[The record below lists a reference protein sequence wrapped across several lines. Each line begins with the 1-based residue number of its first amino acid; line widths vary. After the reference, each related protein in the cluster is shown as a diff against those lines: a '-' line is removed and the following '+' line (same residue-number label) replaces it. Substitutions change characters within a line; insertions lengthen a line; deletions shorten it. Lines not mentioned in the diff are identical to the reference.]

1 MSHDAEARVSR
12 LCVPQCGH
20 QQPRRLS
27 SQVGPARHGVGHRD
41 HVTDTPRS
49 PQHRTAVLRAGGR
62 RRDGTSES
70 RQQPQTLPAAP
81 FSRAADRRTRL
92 GQVPSDWDD
101 CYPEAVTESDLNLNL
116 NRANYH
122 WHHDAAAMTVI
133 RAVPPCPAPPPLSGA
148 PAARGSECCHRKPE
162 CPPGPAAATQGSH
175 SFRDSRSR
183 S

>member
-1 MSHDAEARVSR
+1 MQRPGFQDFACRSAATSSPGGFRVKLARRVTASATVTMS
-12 LCVPQCGH
+12 LT
-20 QQPRRLS
+20 RRGLRNT
-27 SQVGPARHGVGHRD
+27 GP
-41 HVTDTPRS
+41 P
-49 PQHRTAVLRAGGR
+49 AVLRAGGR